1 MITTGEKQEN
11 VLLEFYSPYCGGCQ
25 AFAPTLNRIANYLST
40 NIPNRKVVRFDITE
54 DDIPQIDGKDVFE
67 VKTTPTLYRV
77 RYSPSFLVEFY
88 TGDHDF
94 DSIID
99 WFSK

>member
-1 MITTGEKQEN
+1 MSSAHQ
-11 VLLEFYSPYCGGCQ
+11 
-25 AFAPTLNRIANYLST
+25 
-40 NIPNRKVVRFDITE
+40 NRKVVRFDITE
-54 DDIPQIDGKDVFE
+54 DDIPQIDGKDVFKVE
-67 VKTTPTLYRV
+67 TTPTLYRV
-77 RYSPSFLVEFY
+77 RYSPSFQVERY